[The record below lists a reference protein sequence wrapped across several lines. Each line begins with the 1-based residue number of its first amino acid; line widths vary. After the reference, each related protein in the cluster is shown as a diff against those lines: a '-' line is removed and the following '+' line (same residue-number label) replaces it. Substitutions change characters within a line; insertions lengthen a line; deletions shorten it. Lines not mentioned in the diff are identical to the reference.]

1 MRLENENQQPHC
13 HPPLIY
19 IIISIYFFIISFF
32 YHPYP
37 MLYDSEDWTHILE
50 MHIMRKHA
58 LIGIAVATF
67 FIYFIKEIAEDSV
80 IPVFFILIFLTVII
94 LFIILIINIYIF
106 IISFFITPISHT
118 LQFRGL
124 DACSRRCIGACPPDR
139 RRMDDFS
146 HSALG
151 RVFRPCDES
160 E

>member
-1 MRLENENQQPHC
+1 MKISSLTVI
-13 HPPLIY
+13 LLYIY

-32 YHPYP
+32 YHPYSP

-94 LFIILIINIYIF
+94 LFII
-106 IISFFITPISHT
+106 SFFITPISHT
-118 LQFRGL
+118 LQFGGL
-124 DACSRRCIGACPPDR
+124 DACSRRCIGTCPPDR
-139 RRMDDFS
+139 HRMDDFS
-146 HSALG
+146 HSAWG
-151 RVFRPCDES
+151 RGFSSLR
-160 E
+160 

>member
-1 MRLENENQQPHC
+1 MKISSLTVI
-13 HPPLIY
+13 LLYIY

-32 YHPYP
+32 YHPYSP

-50 MHIMRKHA
+50 MHIMRRRA

-67 FIYFIKEIAEDSV
+67 FIYFIKETGENSV
-80 IPVFFILIFLTVII
+80 IPLFFILIFLTVII

-139 RRMDDFS
+139 HRMDDFS

-151 RVFRPCDES
+151 RGFSSLR
-160 E
+160 

>member
-1 MRLENENQQPHC
+1 MKISSLTVI
-13 HPPLIY
+13 LLYIY

-32 YHPYP
+32 YHPYSP

-50 MHIMRKHA
+50 MHIMRKHT
-58 LIGIAVATF
+58 LIGIAVAIF
-67 FIYFIKEIAEDSV
+67 FIYFIKQIAEDSV

-106 IISFFITPISHT
+106 IISFFITPISYT

-124 DACSRRCIGACPPDR
+124 DACSIGDAYNGTCPPDR
-139 RRMDDFS
+139 HRMDDFS

-151 RVFRPCDES
+151 RGFSSLR
-160 E
+160 